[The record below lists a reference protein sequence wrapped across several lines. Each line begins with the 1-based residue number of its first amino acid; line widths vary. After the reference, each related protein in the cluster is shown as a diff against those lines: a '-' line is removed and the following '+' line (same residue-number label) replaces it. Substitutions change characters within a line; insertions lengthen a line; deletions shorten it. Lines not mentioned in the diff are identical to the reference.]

1 MAPLSNAN
9 LVKGLE
15 LFNITSLIFIAGVSS
30 SMSFLSIPL
39 IMKSPTLKGMTIQ
52 FHDMV
57 TKGFKY
63 LQPGSRTITISL
75 AALTYTLH
83 QNTDRST
90 ALRWKYW
97 FTSFAILAQ
106 LAWYEIVKIFPIN
119 DRIAE
124 IGNVLEQAGEDE
136 GDKEKRMELIELLRK
151 WQRRNLVRA
160 FGPLIAALIGLS
172 SLLWSS

>member
-1 MAPLSNAN
+1 
-9 LVKGLE
+9 
-15 LFNITSLIFIAGVSS
+15 
-30 SMSFLSIPL
+30 
-39 IMKSPTLKGMTIQ
+39 
-52 FHDMV
+52 
-57 TKGFKY
+57 
-63 LQPGSRTITISL
+63 
-75 AALTYTLH
+75 
-83 QNTDRST
+83 
-90 ALRWKYW
+90 
-97 FTSFAILAQ
+97 
-106 LAWYEIVKIFPIN
+106 VKIFPIN